1 MINLSIDGKK
11 IEVPEGTTV
20 LNAARSAGVTIPTL
34 CDEKHLTPYGG
45 CRLCLVEVEGAR
57 TLQPSCTLPVTKD
70 MVVRTDTPKTQAAR
84 KFILTLIFSERNH
97 FCPYCQVSGGDCEL
111 QNAAYH
117 EGMTHW
123 PLSPN
128 YTPFSMDASH
138 PYLILENNRCI
149 LCRRCVRACGEL
161 VGNFTLGFEERG
173 GKSLLICDVGIPWGT
188 SSCISCG
195 MCAQVCPTGAI
206 IDRWSAYKGLETQVE
221 KTKTVCTGCSVGCGI
236 EVLTRDNNLVRI
248 ESDWESSVSAGL
260 TCKLGRFIPMEEQR
274 ERIHTPLVKKDG
286 ALKAATWDEAVDMI
300 ASKMKSLAGKKEA
313 GVAAVA
319 SSKLSLETL
328 HHFKQLFVD
337 RLGSTM
343 VTNTEEGA
351 QTANASQ
358 VARKLGKA
366 FEGKLASLDTADCVV
381 TFGVD
386 LEKEH
391 EVAGFFVKR
400 QIPKGTKLIVIDSNP
415 NSISHWA
422 KVIIKPAKGID
433 AEFIHSLQKAK
444 EEVESGNAKKD
455 DPIVKTIEILKGSTK
470 KVFVYSGSMEMDAI
484 EALIEFAKLTGAEL
498 LSMKGE
504 ANSVAASLLGMEQPF
519 KLDGHQMVY
528 VALADQ
534 EPSKKLVSSL
544 KNAPFLVVQA
554 TYASK
559 LSAEADVVLPTNHW
573 YEEEGH
579 YINLDGKVQST
590 KKSLKVIEDNWTND
604 EVLFALS
611 KKLDLK
617 LNGWREAI
625 SGQVSSVAIQ
635 V

>member
-11 IEVPEGTTV
+11 IEVAEGTTI
-20 LNAARSAGVTIPTL
+20 LNAARSAGIIIPTL

-57 TLQPSCTLPVTKD
+57 TLQPSCTLPVSNN
-70 MVVRTDTPKTQAAR
+70 MVVRTDTEKTKAAR

-97 FCPYCQVSGGDCEL
+97 FCPFCQVSGGDCEL

-117 EGMTHW
+117 EGMTNW

-138 PYLILENNRCI
+138 PYIILENNRCI
-149 LCRRCVRACGEL
+149 LCRRCVRACSEL
-161 VGNFTLGFEERG
+161 VGNFTLGFDERG
-173 GKSLLICDVGIPWGT
+173 GKSTLVCDVGLPWGS

-195 MCAQVCPTGAI
+195 MCIQECPTGAL
-206 IDRWSAYKGLETQVE
+206 IDRWSAYKGRETQVE

-248 ESDWESSVSAGL
+248 ESDWESDVSKGL

-274 ERIHTPLVKKDG
+274 ERIHTPLVKKNG
-286 ALKAATWDEAVDMI
+286 TLKAATWDEAINVI
-300 ASKMKSLAGKKEA
+300 ASKMKTLAGKKEQ
-313 GVAAVA
+313 GVAAIA

-337 RLGSTM
+337 KYGSTM
-343 VTNTEEGA
+343 VTSTEEGA
-351 QTANASQ
+351 QTANAFQ
-358 VARKLGKA
+358 VARRMKKA
-366 FEGKLASLDTADCVV
+366 FEGKLSSLDAADCVV

-391 EVAGFFVKR
+391 EVTGFFVKR
-400 QIPKGTKLIVIDSNP
+400 QLPNGAKLIVIDSQP
-415 NSISHWA
+415 NNMSHWA
-422 KVIIKPAKGID
+422 SITLKPAKGITV
-433 AEFIHSLQKAK
+433 EYIKSLTDEMKADK
-444 EEVESGNAKKD
+444 GNNED
-455 DPIVKTIEILKGSTK
+455 DTKAIDILKNATK
-470 KVFVYSGSMEMDAI
+470 KVFVYSGSMDEKTI
-484 EALIEFAKLTGAEL
+484 EALIQLANLSDAEL
-498 LSMKGE
+498 ISLKGE

-519 KLDGHQMVY
+519 KIDGQQMVY

-534 EPSKKLVSSL
+534 EPSKKLVAAL
-544 KNAPFLVVQA
+544 KNAPFIVVQA
-554 TYASK
+554 TYTSK
-559 LSAEADVVLPTNHW
+559 LAESADVVLPTNHW
-573 YEEEGH
+573 FEEEGH
-579 YINLDGKVQST
+579 FISLDGKIQST
-590 KKSLKVIEDNWTND
+590 KKSLKVVEDNWSNE
-604 EVLFALS
+604 EVLTALA
-611 KKLDLK
+611 KKLDLQI
-617 LNGWREAI
+617 NNDWRGAI